1 MTSWQDPPLTR
12 REARERE
19 RLLAQQAASSTP
31 DAPAAA
37 PAPAPQPP
45 APAPQ
50 PPAPAPQPTQSPAA
64 WQSPPAQAPQPQPAP
79 QAAPPSMQP
88 PQSWQ
93 SPPAA
98 PPQYSPPPAAA
109 PAAPPAPPVRPT
121 PEPAPQPPRESAPE
135 RTLTRRELRALLESQ
150 GQSTQ
155 DELDAPSL
163 PPAPPARQAP
173 APERSASPVA
183 MTSHRGVDPAP
194 APSFESAAP
203 ETPAPAPA
211 SSTPTGH
218 WSLQMAED
226 EPESPTPFDQLLA
239 RGGAGSGGSTTT
251 NALILP
257 SLPNP
262 GAMMHPATG
271 EVMVTGSIDLPR
283 SYGSTGAHPSHIDSP
298 DLDSMFDQMEDTGG
312 GVAPISAARAIST
325 QTSQRGVISPPK
337 KEGMN
342 VPLVLAVTAGV
353 LALGVVGTLVAGYA
367 LNLF

>member
-37 PAPAPQPP
+37 PEQAAPDPVPPQAAAPAPPVQPAPQPSF
-45 APAPQ
+45 PQ
-50 PPAPAPQPTQSPAA
+50 PV
-64 WQSPPAQAPQPQPAP
+64 QAT
-79 QAAPPSMQP
+79 
-88 PQSWQ
+88 
-93 SPPAA
+93 PAA
-98 PPQYSPPPAAA
+98 PAWSSQATP
-109 PAAPPAPPVRPT
+109 PPAPPVRPAAEST
-121 PEPAPQPPRESAPE
+121 PQPPVPAARESAPE

-150 GQSTQ
+150 GESTQ

-173 APERSASPVA
+173 AAERSATPVA
-183 MTSHRGVDPAP
+183 MTSHHAANQAP
-194 APSFESAAP
+194 APSFEPVSVDTP
-203 ETPAPAPA
+203 TPAGT
-211 SSTPTGH
+211 STPTGH

-226 EPESPTPFDQLLA
+226 EPEAPTPFDQLLA
-239 RGGAGSGGSTTT
+239 RGGSGRGGSTTT

-262 GAMMHPATG
+262 GAMTHPATG

-312 GVAPISAARAIST
+312 GVAPISAARAVST
-325 QTSQRGVISPPK
+325 QTSQRGVITPPK
-337 KEGMN
+337 KEGVN

-353 LALGVVGTLVAGYA
+353 LALGVVGTLVAGYV